1 MEPLAGWSG
10 TWEAFF
16 NVDKEHFVDQL
27 VAFHASLPWT
37 DELSHAQKEAWIIEH
52 EVMKCTLKHVCDI
65 SGFSPNKAWI
75 VFEQELVG
83 EGGKRAADVN
93 LVIPTGDLFVVE
105 FKHKLAASDHEIW
118 RVRFDLKT
126 MLRFHSESIALEGHC
141 FLALTKPGATA
152 FTHDHVTCD
161 IPDNGVLP
169 ALSNA
174 LINTLTK
181 PQQTYDVLK
190 WQQGDFYRQP
200 SILHGTVQVFFE
212 ETIPTL
218 KTSAGE
224 NIENARANLLTLY
237 QNAKAKNKRYVVVV
251 HGRPGAGKTLLG
263 ISVVADLVNTY
274 GAEHCKPVFLSGN
287 GPLVQVLQHTL
298 DYHGKRSNKGS
309 LFDGRALI
317 EDLINFKRTLKQQD
331 RWSEI
336 EENFVVFDE
345 AQRAWEKLNSR
356 DVNSESEL
364 HLFCN
369 WLAQKEFGVLVLL
382 VGDGQA
388 IYRNEMSLESMLLA
402 LEDALHQHGD
412 RITTIMPELHTHYLR
427 KVNVCKREVFNLK
440 TPIRQAYT
448 EELDRWIEAVLES
461 NAQQAK
467 ALASSLSLD
476 YPLMLTKSKS
486 DADAFAKEHMNT
498 LHQDNIKSDAF
509 RVGWL
514 MSSQGGSFIPE
525 VNAKNANLVGP
536 WYVEPPASH
545 LSCCQLNTACTEFA
559 SQGLELSLALLNW
572 GNDLVYRNGQL
583 SLSQERRFRRA
594 QDHYTYGS
602 YRVLLSRGRNGLIIK
617 CDDGETFEFLKA
629 CGMIELIETTKHF
642 L

>member
-1 MEPLAGWSG
+1 MEALAGWSG

-16 NVDKEHFVDQL
+16 NVEKWRFVDRL

-37 DELSHAQKEAWIIEH
+37 EELSDAQKEAWVIEY
-52 EVMKCTLKHVCDI
+52 EVMKRTLKQVCDA
-65 SGFSPNKAWI
+65 SGFLPDNAWI
-75 VFEQELVG
+75 AFEQELVG

-93 LVIPTGDLFVVE
+93 LVLPTGDLFVVE
-105 FKHKLAASDHEIW
+105 FKHKLAASEHEVW
-118 RVRFDLKT
+118 RARFDLKT
-126 MLRFHSESIALEGHC
+126 MLRFHSESIGLEGHC
-141 FLALTKPGATA
+141 FLALTKPGATG
-152 FTHDHVTCD
+152 FKHERVTCD
-161 IPDNGVLP
+161 MPENGLLP

-174 LINTLTK
+174 LIKMMFK
-181 PQQTYDVLK
+181 PQLAYDVLK
-190 WQQGDFYRQP
+190 WQHGNFYRQP

-224 NIENARANLLTLY
+224 NIEDARANLLKLY
-237 QNAKAKNKRYVVVV
+237 QHAKTNHKRYLVVV

-263 ISVVADLVNTY
+263 ISAVADLVNTY

-298 DYHGKRSNKGS
+298 DYHGKRSNKR
-309 LFDGRALI
+309 LPLDGRVLI
-317 EDLINFKRTLKQQD
+317 EDLINFKRTLKQQS
-331 RWSEI
+331 RWDEI

-356 DVNSESEL
+356 DANSQSEL
-364 HLFCN
+364 HLFCD
-369 WLAQKEFGVLVLL
+369 WLAQKDFGVLVLL

-402 LEDALHQHGD
+402 LEDTLYLHEN
-412 RITTIMPELHTHYLR
+412 RITTIMPELHSHHLK
-427 KVNVCKREVFNLK
+427 KVQMHQREVFNLK

-448 EELDRWIEAVLES
+448 EELDRWIEAVLEG
-461 NAQQAK
+461 NTQQAN
-467 ALASSLSLD
+467 AVATSLSLD

-486 DADAFAKEHMNT
+486 TAENFAREHMQT
-498 LHQDNIKSDAF
+498 LHQDNIKLDAF
-509 RVGWL
+509 RMGWL
-514 MSSQGGSFIPE
+514 MSSQGGPFIPE
-525 VNAKNANLVGP
+525 VKAKSANLVGP
-536 WYVEPPASH
+536 WYVEPPASN

-572 GNDLVYRNGQL
+572 GNDLVFRDGVLQL
-583 SLSQERRFRRA
+583 AQERKYRRDE
-594 QDHYTYGS
+594 DHYTYGS

-617 CDDGETFEFLKA
+617 CDDDATFQFLKV
-629 CGMIELIETTKHF
+629 CGMSILLESA
-642 L
+642 